1 MRDGEDDGREGRKWT
16 RPGIKSSGVAVEW
29 MRSTCCMNW
38 LKSCPLY
45 SHPIHSKQEYQPSAS
60 RLYFAT
66 SYHSSKRTLELTAK
80 RTSRRN
86 KLHMQNQ
93 HVLMQLVSCSKRLLA
108 LPISPQTPNFPL
120 AIHYHLGEGSVRV
133 EM

>member
-66 SYHSSKRTLELTAK
+66 SYSIHPKGPWNLPPK
-80 RTSRRN
+80 G
-86 KLHMQNQ
+86 H
-93 HVLMQLVSCSKRLLA
+93 LA
-108 LPISPQTPNFPL
+108 ETNF
-120 AIHYHLGEGSVRV
+120 ICKTNTC
-133 EM
+133 